1 MNYMWISDPKV
12 VEAMT
17 KEYGEVDQSTPLDQ
31 VVDLM
36 INNNWEEVLVTGKA
50 HKLLGLVT
58 KEHLFSS
65 LAGGLPKS
73 SPIKEICCL
82 ELITTRPDEDL
93 AKARDVMRRHKI
105 GRLPVIGAKG
115 KMLGILTAKDVC
127 NGFSTKLQ
135 QQGEQLC
142 AVMENIAEAIQVV
155 DCDGIVSFWN
165 KGAER
170 LFGIKGSDIVGKRLD
185 DFLPDDLTLKAI
197 KNSKS
202 YRNIMGELKDGVYVV
217 RHAVPVVTPSG
228 FTVGA
233 VCTTEDVSHLKTLMA
248 QLDEAN
254 NRVKNLERLIDSK
267 EELEECLFYT
277 LDTKT
282 LRVLDQARR
291 VGQTDATVMV
301 QGQSGT
307 GKELLANII
316 WRHSKRANK
325 PLIEV
330 NCSAIPEALFE
341 SEMFGYE
348 AGSFTGGNRAGK
360 PGKFELANQATIF
373 LDEVGD
379 LPVDMQAK
387 LLRVIQERRF
397 YRVGGTHPIEVDVR
411 LIAATNR
418 DIGTLVADGRFREDL
433 FYRLNVVILEIP
445 PLEMRKSD
453 IPGLV
458 ARFLGNLGRV
468 YQNGIKRVNQEVL
481 DLFTAYDWPGN
492 VRQLQNMLENIVIM
506 MDDELI
512 SVKTLAEVGVLDIL
526 TAGQDRNLIRASKLP
541 GQTIETGFDQV
552 MEQRERELICKALQD
567 CYHNKSKAAK
577 MLGIPRSTLYY
588 KMKSLGIQDNH
599 VSID

>member
-1 MNYMWISDPKV
+1 
-12 VEAMT
+12 
-17 KEYGEVDQSTPLDQ
+17 
-31 VVDLM
+31 
-36 INNNWEEVLVTGKA
+36 
-50 HKLLGLVT
+50 
-58 KEHLFSS
+58 
-65 LAGGLPKS
+65 
-73 SPIKEICCL
+73 
-82 ELITTRPDEDL
+82 
-93 AKARDVMRRHKI
+93 
-105 GRLPVIGAKG
+105 
-115 KMLGILTAKDVC
+115 
-127 NGFSTKLQ
+127 
-135 QQGEQLC
+135 
-142 AVMENIAEAIQVV
+142 
-155 DCDGIVSFWN
+155 
-165 KGAER
+165 
-170 LFGIKGSDIVGKRLD
+170 
-185 DFLPDDLTLKAI
+185 
-197 KNSKS
+197 
-202 YRNIMGELKDGVYVV
+202 
-217 RHAVPVVTPSG
+217 
-228 FTVGA
+228 
-233 VCTTEDVSHLKTLMA
+233 MA

-330 NCSAIPEALFE
+330 NCSTIPEALFE

-418 DIGTLVADGRFREDL
+418 DIGSLVADGRFREDL

-445 PLEMRKSD
+445 PLEMRKAD
-453 IPGLV
+453 VPGLV

-468 YQNGIKRVNQEVL
+468 YKNGTKRVNQEVL

-526 TAGQDRNLIRASKLP
+526 TAGQDRNVIRAAKLS
-541 GQTIETGFDQV
+541 GQTVETGFDHV
-552 MEQRERELICKALQD
+552 MEQRERELIWKALQD
-567 CYHNKSKAAK
+567 CYYNKSKAAK

>member
-1 MNYMWISDPKV
+1 MDYMWISDPKV
-12 VEAMT
+12 AEAMT
-17 KEYGEVDQSTPLDQ
+17 QEYGGVDQLTPLEH
-31 VVDLM
+31 VIELM
-36 INNNWEEVLVTGKA
+36 LTNNWEEVLVTSQA
-50 HKLLGLVT
+50 HRLLGMVT
-58 KEHLFSS
+58 KEHLLSS
-65 LAGGLPKS
+65 MTEGLPKN

-82 ELITTRPDEDL
+82 DLITTSPEEDL

-105 GRLPVIGAKG
+105 GRLPVIGDQG

-155 DCDGIVSFWN
+155 DCDGIVNFWN

-170 LFGIKGSDIVGKRLD
+170 LFGIKGIDIVGRKLD
-185 DFLPDDLTLKAI
+185 DFLPDDLTLQAI

-202 YRNIMGELKDGVYVV
+202 YRNIMGELRDGVYVV

-228 FTVGA
+228 FIVGA

-254 NRVKNLERLIDSK
+254 NRVKNLERLIDNK
-267 EELEECLFYT
+267 EEMEAGVFYT
-277 LDTKT
+277 IDIKT
-282 LRVLDQARR
+282 QRVLAQARR
-291 VGQTDATVMV
+291 VGQTDATVMI

-418 DIGTLVADGRFREDL
+418 EIGKLVADGRFREDL
-433 FYRLNVVILEIP
+433 FYRLNVVTLEIP

-458 ARFLGNLGRV
+458 ERFLGNLSRV
-468 YQNGIKRVNQEVL
+468 YQNGIKKVEREVM
-481 DLFTAYDWPGN
+481 DLWIDYDWPGN

-506 MDDELI
+506 MDDEVI
-512 SVKTLAEVGVLDIL
+512 SIKTLAEVGVLDIL
-526 TAGQDRNLIRASKLP
+526 KSAEDRNVIQAAKLP
-541 GQTIETGFDQV
+541 REIIEDGFDQV
-552 MEQRERELICKALQD
+552 MEQRERELIRNALRD
-567 CYHNKSKAAK
+567 CYHNKSSAAK

-588 KMKSLGIQDNH
+588 KMKNLGIEDNH
-599 VSID
+599 VNLD